1 MEGPL
6 PEVPESTAA
15 RLARFIALGVP
26 MLSRVL
32 AAALVL
38 AALAVAF
45 LDLGGYDPG
54 TRADVAMLLAALA
67 LLALALGR
75 ALPWLLLRFVSRR

>member
-1 MEGPL
+1 MAGKEEG
-6 PEVPESTAA
+6 TGA

-26 MLSRVL
+26 LLSRIL

-45 LDLGGYDPG
+45 LDLGGYDEG
-54 TRADVAMLLAALA
+54 SRADVAMLLAGLA
-67 LLALALGR
+67 LLMLALGR
-75 ALPWLLLRFVSRR
+75 ALPWLMLRFLPPRR

>member
-1 MEGPL
+1 VPD
-6 PEVPESTAA
+6 VPESIAV

-32 AAALVL
+32 AAALVI

-45 LDLGGYDPG
+45 LDLGDYDAD
-54 TRADVAMLLAALA
+54 TRADIAMLLAGLA

-75 ALPWLLLRFVSRR
+75 ALPWLLLRFVPRR